1 MVLADNAWPGKTKED
16 NLAFQFLQC
25 DFNLLPALGFT
36 FIDGRN
42 FSPDFISDSVN
53 YIITEEAARRMK
65 LSNPVGQF
73 LNGPTKGHIVGVIKD
88 FHSSGLRKA
97 IQPVIIAMNP
107 NVARRIFIRYESVN
121 LEKAMEHIRAV
132 YQKVSPDF
140 PMEYSFLDEP
150 FGRQYQN
157 EILIGKLATC
167 FTVIAILI
175 SCLGLFGLSS
185 FTAEKRSKEISLRK
199 VLGATVSQIVVL
211 LCKDFMLVIVVALL
225 VGLPIAWWGMNK
237 FLETFQFRTELSIS
251 VFIVTGL
258 ALLAIEF
265 HFFLR
270 WRFSVK
276 KLHMDFDLICRCN
289 D

>member
-1 MVLADNAWPGKTKED
+1 MRCAN
-16 NLAFQFLQC
+16 
-25 DFNLLPALGFT
+25 
-36 FIDGRN
+36 
-42 FSPDFISDSVN
+42 
-53 YIITEEAARRMK
+53 
-65 LSNPVGQF
+65 
-73 LNGPTKGHIVGVIKD
+73 
-88 FHSSGLRKA
+88 
-97 IQPVIIAMNP
+97 
-107 NVARRIFIRYESVN
+107 
-121 LEKAMEHIRAV
+121 
-132 YQKVSPDF
+132 
-140 PMEYSFLDEP
+140 
-150 FGRQYQN
+150 
-157 EILIGKLATC
+157 
-167 FTVIAILI
+167 FTV
-175 SCLGLFGLSS
+175 LS
-185 FTAEKRSKEISLRK
+185 
-199 VLGATVSQIVVL
+199 VSQIVVL